1 MILFMDKNIDY
12 NYYGIPPFSPAGMGM
27 YDMSGTGNFN
37 SDFNPNSNTNSS
49 PNAGSMPFGFS
60 GSMESTAMFN
70 PLFQYEQAYMYY
82 RYLSMQME
90 YKIKCKEYEKLNSR
104 VENTRENIRDSS
116 RENSRR
122 IE

>member
-1 MILFMDKNIDY
+1 MILSMDKNIDY
-12 NYYGIPPFSPAGMGM
+12 NYYGMPPFSPAGMGM

-37 SDFNPNSNTNSS
+37 SDFCQNSNANNS

-60 GSMESTAMFN
+60 GSMESTA
-70 PLFQYEQAYMYY
+70 

-90 YKIKCKEYEKLNSR
+90 YKIKCKEYEKLNSK

-116 RENSRR
+116 RENGRR